1 MISLPN
7 NCNCSELTVN
17 PKNWKTCKISG
28 IARNWH
34 IQYYFYDT
42 SLNKRK
48 FVRIKGMNRFK
59 TLTERREATA
69 QLIENELY
77 NLKDKGYNP
86 ITGKFLV
93 LGFGSIEPTTGFI
106 DALRKAFKLLKLE
119 GTTMQDISSALN
131 FFETAAKKL
140 GIDRME
146 IQTVKRRHLR
156 QVLDM
161 VGELKK
167 SWSAYSFNN
176 CRAYLLMLYK
186 KLLEEDAVD
195 VNPVKEIP
203 KQKIIFKLKRVL
215 DETER
220 LRIDKHLKEIDPNYR
235 RFIHLFFHSGSRK
248 TEMVRLKVEDVNLEK
263 QVFKLFIK
271 KGSQQR
277 EELRAIKNIALDFWK
292 EQLEGASPDDY
303 VFSSNFRPGK
313 TRTTAKRMGNK
324 WRLYVKEGLGINIDF
339 YSLKHLNLDEVAGLL
354 DAEAAAKM
362 AGHTSTVITLKHYLV
377 NEEERKMEKLRKVNN
392 EFA

>member
-17 PKNWKTCKISG
+17 PKNWKTCKVSA

-42 SLNKRK
+42 ALNKRK

-59 TLTERREATA
+59 TLTERRDATA

-77 NLKDKGYNP
+77 NLKEKGYNP
-86 ITGKFLV
+86 ITGKFLIER
-93 LGFGSIEPTTGFI
+93 FGSIEPTAGFI
-106 DALRKAFKLLKLE
+106 DALRDAYKLLKLE
-119 GTTMQDISSALN
+119 STTRQDVSSAIN

-140 GIDRME
+140 GFDRME

-186 KLLEEDAVD
+186 KLLEKDAVD
-195 VNPVKEIP
+195 VNAC
-203 KQKIIFKLKRVL
+203 
-215 DETER
+215 
-220 LRIDKHLKEIDPNYR
+220 
-235 RFIHLFFHSGSRK
+235 S
-248 TEMVRLKVEDVNLEK
+248 
-263 QVFKLFIK
+263 
-271 KGSQQR
+271 
-277 EELRAIKNIALDFWK
+277 
-292 EQLEGASPDDY
+292 
-303 VFSSNFRPGK
+303 
-313 TRTTAKRMGNK
+313 
-324 WRLYVKEGLGINIDF
+324 
-339 YSLKHLNLDEVAGLL
+339 
-354 DAEAAAKM
+354 
-362 AGHTSTVITLKHYLV
+362 
-377 NEEERKMEKLRKVNN
+377 
-392 EFA
+392 

>member
-1 MISLPN
+1 MITLPHG
-7 NCNCSELTVN
+7 CQCSEISVT
-17 PKNWKTCKISG
+17 PKDWKTCKASVM
-28 IARNWH
+28 ARNWH

-42 SLNKRK
+42 AIKKRK
-48 FVRIKGMNRFK
+48 FVLVKGMNRFK
-59 TLTERREATA
+59 TLVERRDATA

-86 ITGKFLV
+86 ITGKFLSES
-93 LGFGSIEPTTGFI
+93 FGTIEPSAGFI

-119 GTTMQDISSALN
+119 GTTMQDISSAIN
-131 FFETAAKKL
+131 FFEIAAKKI
-140 GIDRME
+140 GIDRIE
-146 IQTVKRRHLR
+146 IQSVKRRHFR

-203 KQKIIFKLKRVL
+203 KQKIVLKLKRVL
-215 DETER
+215 DEAER
-220 LRIDKHLKEIDPNYR
+220 LRIDKHLKEVDPDYR
-235 RFIHLFFHSGSRK
+235 RFIHIFFHSGSRK
-248 TEMVRLKVEDVNLEK
+248 TEMVRLKVADVNLEK

-277 EELRAIKNIALDFWK
+277 EELRPIKNIALDFWK
-292 EQLEGASPDDY
+292 EQVKGASPDDY
-303 VFSSNFRPGK
+303 VFSTDFRAGK
-313 TRTTAKRMGNK
+313 TRTTTKRIGNK
-324 WRLYVKEGLGINIDF
+324 WRAYVKEGLEIDIDF
-339 YSLKHLNLDEVAGLL
+339 YSLKHLNLDETSKLL
-354 DAEAAAKM
+354 NAEAASKM

-377 NEEERKMEKLRKVNN
+377 NEEERKRERLRKVSND
-392 EFA
+392 FA